1 MKVRIRGPRLAITK
15 RNGKRCPCCDHLNW
29 KCKLMDK
36 QSFKE
41 ALQEVHLREEDW
53 I

>member
-1 MKVRIRGPRLAITK
+1 MKVRIRTPRLAILK

-41 ALQEVHLREEDW
+41 ALEEIQDYNM
-53 I
+53 